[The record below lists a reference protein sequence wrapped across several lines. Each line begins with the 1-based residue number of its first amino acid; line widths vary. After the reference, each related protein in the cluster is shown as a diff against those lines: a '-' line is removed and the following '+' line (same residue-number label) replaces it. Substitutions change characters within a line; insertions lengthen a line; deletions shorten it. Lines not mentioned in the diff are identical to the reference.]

1 VSSLAGGA
9 PAGPQLVFEHYPDLA
24 RRRPAILEMLERS
37 GTPVFLCDPAILADR
52 YQALQRSLAAAWP
65 QSVIAYSFKTNYQIA
80 RLPVFRE
87 LGGWAEVVSGRE
99 YRMARE
105 LGYPGR
111 AIIFNGP
118 YKTPQELSTALSEG
132 AQVHV
137 NDHGELDTIIG
148 WAVSSGAAP
157 AVGMRLSCS
166 LPRLGASRFG
176 FSMDTDEAATA
187 LAKIAQS
194 PQVSLA
200 GFHMHLHGDTDE
212 PALYQEATR
221 RLGEFARRHVPDA
234 QRTLR
239 FVDVGGGF
247 PAHTPKPHSRTS
259 WGPRPINE
267 YIDTIAGTLR
277 TYFPGGQGQP
287 RLMVEPGRYLTADAV
302 VLVTRVLHVVT
313 RDGIQTV
320 TSNGSISMVP
330 LTHYSPQV
338 IRAYTS
344 GLEPRRTP
352 VTATVLFGA
361 TCRENDIL
369 YKGDFVEVA
378 PGDYLVHYAAG
389 AYNANLSPGFI
400 FDVPRMECI

>member
-1 VSSLAGGA
+1 MSALAGGP
-9 PAGPQLVFEHYPDLA
+9 PAGPPSVLEHYPDLVGK
-24 RRRPAILEMLERS
+24 RPAILEVLDRS

-52 YQALQRSLAAAWP
+52 YHLLQRSLAEAWP

-80 RLPVFRE
+80 RLPLFRE

-105 LGYPGR
+105 LGYPGS
-111 AIIFNGP
+111 AIVFNGP
-118 YKTPQELSTALSEG
+118 YKTPQELSTAFSEG

-148 WAVSSGAAP
+148 WAASSGAAP

-176 FSMDTDEAATA
+176 FSMDTDEAAAAVTK
-187 LAKIAQS
+187 LAQS
-194 PQVSLA
+194 PHVSLA
-200 GFHMHLHGDTDE
+200 GLHMHLHGDTDD
-212 PALYQEATR
+212 PALYREATR
-221 RLGEFARRHVPDA
+221 RLGEFAHRQVPDY

-239 FVDVGGGF
+239 FIDVGGGF

-259 WGPRPINE
+259 WQPQPIST
-267 YIDTIAGTLR
+267 YIDTIAESLQTH
-277 TYFPGGQGQP
+277 FPDGQTKP

-302 VLVTRVLHVVT
+302 VLVTRVLHVAP
-313 RDGIQTV
+313 RDGIHHV
-320 TSNGSISMVP
+320 TCNGSISMVP
-330 LTHYSPQV
+330 LTHYSPQI

-344 GLEPRRTP
+344 VLVPRQTP
-352 VTATVLFGA
+352 VTPTVLYGA

-369 YKGDFVEVA
+369 YKGDFPAVA

-400 FDVPRMECI
+400 FDTPRMECI